1 MAPDAKSRRRTGSVT
16 TKGRTRGPRRTL
28 AIAAFVA
35 VAGAFGYLIYG
46 GIGDNLVYFLSPK
59 ELLAKGTAAYD
70 VPVRLGGQVVPGS
83 VQWNADRLELRF
95 RVTDGAEQ
103 VSVRSKGAPP
113 QMFRDGMGVVVEGRY
128 RRGGEFES
136 HNLMVKHSNEYRA
149 PKPGEQPHELYKTL
163 VPGGGP

>member
-1 MAPDAKSRRRTGSVT
+1 MASRAASGRASVT
-16 TKGRTRGPRRTL
+16 TRLRTRGPRRAL
-28 AIAAFVA
+28 AIGGLVA
-35 VAGAFGYLIYG
+35 VVGAFGYLIYG
-46 GIGDNLVYFLSPK
+46 GIGENLVYFLSPR

-103 VSVRSKGAPP
+103 VSVRSTGAPP
-113 QMFRDGMGVVVEGRY
+113 QMFRDGIGVVVEGRY

-149 PKPGEQPHELYKTL
+149 PKPGEAPHELYKTL
-163 VPGGGP
+163 VPGRGS